1 MVQLIPKEVDEGKP
15 HLSTKQIYIYIYIDI
30 FSREGVRI
38 QKAHHANLLIS
49 EQKEAETGAAAT
61 PVVP

>member
-1 MVQLIPKEVDEGKP
+1 MKANHTCQQNKN
-15 HLSTKQIYIYIYIDI
+15 IYIYIDI

>member
-1 MVQLIPKEVDEGKP
+1 MYTL
-15 HLSTKQIYIYIYIDI
+15 YIYIYIDI